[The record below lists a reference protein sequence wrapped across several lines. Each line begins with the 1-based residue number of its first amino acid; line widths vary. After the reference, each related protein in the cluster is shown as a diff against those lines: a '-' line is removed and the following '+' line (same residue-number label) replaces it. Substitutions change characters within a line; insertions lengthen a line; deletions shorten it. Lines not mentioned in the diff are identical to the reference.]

1 MPHFGLIDESIHGPD
16 EAMLMRAR
24 LHIRCGS
31 RRLREGK
38 LSYGIITIYDALLS
52 GMQWYISSHERMN
65 GLAINKGDDLNNDR
79 VLFDILRRSGVVDR
93 AFDYDAFDK
102 LVEMSLDDLDLIFN
116 YEETL
121 GSFNNVMT
129 QLGIM
134 PFDENELPPEDPST
148 L

>member
-1 MPHFGLIDESIHGPD
+1 MPHFGLIDESIYGPD

-65 GLAINKGDDLNNDR
+65 SLAINKDDDLNNDW
-79 VLFDILRRSGVVDR
+79 VLFDILRRSGVVGR

-121 GSFNNVMT
+121 GSFNTVMT